1 MCAGNVAF
9 SSLPDG
15 RLVVKYRSDV
25 GQGKASMTERS
36 DCVQD
41 LPAAILPFV
50 LAVVASDAKTA
61 RENLTPAAMACASPR
76 VFWAVVRHGNVGPSG
91 RTFTEALRSLASG
104 VADWDALTARARASN
119 PRYAEYDTSG

>member
-1 MCAGNVAF
+1 
-9 SSLPDG
+9 
-15 RLVVKYRSDV
+15 
-25 GQGKASMTERS
+25 MTERS

-76 VFWAVVRHGNVGPSG
+76 VFWAVVRHGNVGPIG
-91 RTFTEALRSLASG
+91 RTFTEALRSLTMG
-104 VADWDALTARARASN
+104 VADWDALTARARAEPSLRRVRHLRLIT
-119 PRYAEYDTSG
+119 PVQVGRDTDAIHR